1 MAYYLDFDKKKYN
14 LSIKYSFFIIYKK
27 IETLIF
33 VFLCIIF
40 LLTSK
45 IHEEYSKKVSYFFVN
60 ISAPIS
66 QIIAFPINTV
76 IILFNN
82 FNDLIFAKKE
92 NKALKEEL
100 EKLKFY
106 YINSLN
112 IHQENKELR
121 NALNFVKSRS
131 TNYKSARLIGIANQ
145 NFGNKIYID
154 AGKNRNIKEGSIV
167 IGNFGVIG
175 RIQQVEEDIS
185 KIILIT
191 DSLSHIPIIASKAR
205 VRGILVGNNSEYM
218 EINYLNKNNR
228 IEIGD
233 QIFTSGDGDTLPPG
247 LLVGVV
253 KKINKN
259 SVFVVPVENIN
270 KVNIATIIEF

>member
-175 RIQQVEEDIS
+175 RIQQVDEDIS

>member
-175 RIQQVEEDIS
+175 RIQQVDEDIS

-247 LLVGVV
+247 LLIGVV

>member
-14 LSIKYSFFIIYKK
+14 LSVKYSFFIIYKK

-175 RIQQVEEDIS
+175 RIQQVDEDIS

-247 LLVGVV
+247 LLIGVV

>member
-45 IHEEYSKKVSYFFVN
+45 IHEEYSKKISYFFVN
-60 ISAPIS
+60 ISVPIS
-66 QIIAFPINTV
+66 QIIAFPINSAIT
-76 IILFNN
+76 LFEN

-175 RIQQVEEDIS
+175 RVQQVDEDIS

-228 IEIGD
+228 IEVGD

-247 LLVGVV
+247 LLVGIV
-253 KKINKN
+253 KKIYKN

>member
-45 IHEEYSKKVSYFFVN
+45 IHEEYSKKISYFFVN
-60 ISAPIS
+60 ISVPIS
-66 QIIAFPINTV
+66 QIIAFPINSA
-76 IILFNN
+76 IILFEN

-175 RIQQVEEDIS
+175 RVQQVDEDIS

-228 IEIGD
+228 IEVGD

-247 LLVGVV
+247 LLVGIV
-253 KKINKN
+253 KKVYKN

>member
-45 IHEEYSKKVSYFFVN
+45 IHEEYSKKISYFFVN
-60 ISAPIS
+60 ISVPIS
-66 QIIAFPINTV
+66 QIIAFPINSA
-76 IILFNN
+76 IILFEN

-175 RIQQVEEDIS
+175 RVQQVDEDIS

-228 IEIGD
+228 IEVGD

-247 LLVGVV
+247 LLVGIV
-253 KKINKN
+253 KKIYKN